1 MKFKKTG
8 HFLPIDNKIDVRT
21 DLRIIFV
28 LKYIKTVLM
37 GFFVSFCPKILLYLN
52 SFVQTFD
59 IALMY
64 LYICKLL

>member
-8 HFLPIDNKIDVRT
+8 HVLPIDNKIDVRT

-37 GFFVSFCPKILLYLN
+37 FFLFRFAPKFYFI
-52 SFVQTFD
+52 
-59 IALMY
+59 
-64 LYICKLL
+64 